1 MRLFQREKTVAA
13 SVFLVCGQT
22 SDRVRCDVGCCLLH
36 SPSPW
41 PSRYALRST
50 LSPPPQPWLPFQS
63 EFVAEPK
70 TAFGPGLGA
79 FGSQVYLEAR
89 YRVAIERCAVIFFM
103 AGSATTSFC
112 VCRKQHTISYLIL
125 RCRRFLMFL
134 VLVIFC
140 ARWAMYRTAM
150 YRTYDTQNQ
159 IMNDFTTC
167 TYLICSRLR

>member
-1 MRLFQREKTVAA
+1 MLRHNRRGSFGCAAARMRLFQREKTVAA

-36 SPSPW
+36 SLSPW

-89 YRVAIERCAVIFFM
+89 YRIAIERCAVIFFM
-103 AGSATTSFC
+103 AGSATRPLF
-112 VCRKQHTISYLIL
+112 VFVP
-125 RCRRFLMFL
+125 FLMFL
-134 VLVIFC
+134 VLVLFC
-140 ARWAMYRTAM
+140 ARWAMYC
-150 YRTYDTQNQ
+150 YVPTQ
-159 IMNDFTTC
+159 MK
-167 TYLICSRLR
+167 

>member
-1 MRLFQREKTVAA
+1 LRGGEGETVSTGEDGCFIA
-13 SVFLVCGQT
+13 FLACGQT

-50 LSPPPQPWLPFQS
+50 LSPPPQPFQS

-134 VLVIFC
+134 VLVIFLC
-140 ARWAMYRTAM
+140 AVGYVS
-150 YRTYDTQNQ
+150 YCDVS
-159 IMNDFTTC
+159 
-167 TYLICSRLR
+167 YLRYPKPNNE